1 MSAEPGMYVVLGD
14 SIPTLPAQSSGPWGQ
29 WHPGWEEAAWDTA
42 VTLSQCH
49 SHSQGPGLLLL

>member
-1 MSAEPGMYVVLGD
+1 MWFWVTPFLASLRRAQGPG
-14 SIPTLPAQSSGPWGQ
+14 ASGR
-29 WHPGWEEAAWDTA
+29 PGWEEAAWDAA